1 MSSKRATPVIVIF
14 ILVLFGLTI
23 FRNFYSE
30 PNQDRIVKK
39 KLSAKGTI
47 EGKDLEVTSGID
59 KMREIEEE
67 KRKKKEELE
76 VGLDE
81 YSEYVDKAEF
91 LNQLKLL
98 CDIPP
103 NESGVCDPEVFDTA
117 DDGCCV
123 IKDIKTVGEEDK
135 TVPTIGPSEEPDLS
149 MLQQCLGEGEE
160 DASGYMVCK
169 GVNERYDYDQ
179 ECCVRACAVFPI
191 NNQCVDNGGFTNLVD
206 GCCVPPDYS
215 SEKAKK
221 EADKAKKK
229 MLVDTMAAMLG
240 DILITAILPELAQRQ
255 LTKIAAKE
263 AAERAAKEAGEEA
276 AEQVLKQMDTIVK
289 EAGERA
295 TKEAVEKIIKEAGE
309 RAAKEAG
316 EKAVKEAG
324 ERAAKEAAEKGASEA
339 AQKAAREAAEKAAK
353 KTAKEVAEK
362 TAREATERALKEATK
377 KTSKEAGEQAARKVG
392 REVIEAGGERAASE
406 AAEKAAKEST
416 ERATREASEKITKE
430 VTEKA
435 TREAAEAAAERTT
448 KEAAEK
454 VAKETTE
461 KVVKEAGEKAAKSG
475 KYTQQLMKFMAGTK
489 AAGKSAGKLGA
500 KKMAKGLA
508 KASVK
513 LASKMLAKS
522 MAIAMKAIAKL
533 SSGPVG
539 WATMI
544 LDIFTILAD
553 MADVQGLNTF
563 VDNSQ
568 LISMRDVVIYQTW
581 EALQKEK
588 VDFPIMFPIDA
599 FFVDECEMAQLS
611 MTIAIVEDLMTSLK
625 DRIAA
630 SGNDSVDCEDEEQRA
645 DNAER
650 CMDEDMVEAL
660 CKFIVINILSEEIPL
675 AEDKLT
681 EEESAI
687 IEYEIYEKH
696 MSDPIKY
703 HKKYFE
709 SMVEQFTTDP
719 KLSPTMIKFVPAMCN
734 EVNMGISL
742 TDEGCRYVN
751 NIYKPTW
758 FAFNDLF
765 MPTKKPSETYSDP
778 YVAVYGMDVVT
789 VNEMNVGSAD
799 APNIIMKRAKDVN
812 GNDLTEPVS
821 WMYPFGMLISFCEK
835 PRKASKSGTLVSPT
849 EFGVEFDYNTGVCK
863 FTKDM
868 CDRYKMD
875 TTTINWWGYDY
886 LNCKPYKGS
895 NELSFIFGDAG
906 AANISDAWDMRTKM
920 FASGDPKLI
929 AAALVAMHP
938 AALVADMVGPMVE
951 ETWKANKNKYSTTEE
966 AVVFTALDPTGV
978 VGGFMANMSDQLGGR
993 EKWCEPGDTC
1003 KRFHVKHTGGN
1014 TQNWSVRV
1022 REGEGDDTISIYNSG
1037 QAYQNQVK
1045 DGEDHVFYIP
1055 ENGYF
1060 VATATGDIEI
1070 KGFDKLTSCDR
1081 KLTLFYH
1088 DISEDKPVTIS
1099 SWNGCMKQKDKAKW
1113 QKDIAKVFDGGY
1125 KLVSDMMTCN
1135 AAMLGFAVRNVGKF
1149 AGDAA
1154 DEVVDAANEVGEGL
1168 EDTFGPDGYIVEGF
1182 EDFEK
1187 TAFAQ
1192 WFRKDLKNFFEHD
1205 LGEGLEHAF
1214 KEKLWEEGLES
1225 FFKGAYNEDIENWF
1239 ENDVADAF
1247 TDFGEFWGDSAMDV
1261 GEGLK
1266 DVRDGINDQLDKIG
1280 VGKVTLGDL
1289 SRDIE
1294 DLLGGIPRTAQ
1305 DVIKFAEFVV
1315 TGDFSA
1321 AEALLGKG
1329 LNDLGETVPGV
1340 ILKGGAELAE
1350 KGYNQ
1355 VKSGL
1360 NSVSRRTTQ
1369 WANTHLKNDV
1379 TMAAV
1384 DGLNE
1389 MVRFTDFAA
1398 GESFKLLKDKVLPA
1412 ITDGLKDSLRDFG
1425 NDTEAWLKGDF
1436 VDFWEADLPAFF
1448 KDAGGVIGDG
1458 TKDFFTGKLFR

>member
-67 KRKKKEELE
+67 KRKKKEKLE

-160 DASGYMVCK
+160 DADGNMVCK

-191 NNQCVDNGGFTNLVD
+191 NDQCADNGGFTNLVD

-240 DILITAILPELAQRQ
+240 DVLITAILPELAQRQ
-255 LTKIAAKE
+255 LTKNAAKQ
-263 AAERAAKEAGEEA
+263 AARKTGQEAGEEA
-276 AEQVLKQMDTIVK
+276 AEQVLKQLDTITK
-289 EAGERA
+289 EAGEKA
-295 TKEAVEKIIKEAGE
+295 AKEVTEKIIKEAGE
-309 RAAKEAG
+309 KAAKEAG
-316 EKAVKEAG
+316 EKVVKEAG
-324 ERAAKEAAEKGASEA
+324 ERAAKEVAEKGASEA
-339 AQKAAREAAEKAAK
+339 AQIAAREAAEKAAK
-353 KTAKEVAEK
+353 KTAKEAAEK
-362 TAREATERALKEATK
+362 TAREATERALKDATK
-377 KTSKEAGEQAARKVG
+377 KTSKEAGEQAARKAG
-392 REVIEAGGERAASE
+392 REAIEAGSERAASE
-406 AAEKAAKEST
+406 AAEKAAKEAT
-416 ERATREASEKITKE
+416 EKATQEASEKIAKE
-430 VTEKA
+430 ASERAV
-435 TREAAEAAAERTT
+435 REAAEAAAEKTT

-522 MAIAMKAIAKL
+522 AAIAMKAIAKL

-544 LDIFTILAD
+544 LDVFTILAD

-563 VDNSQ
+563 VDNNQ
-568 LISMRDVVIYQTW
+568 LINMRDVIIYQTW
-581 EALQKEK
+581 EALQKEN
-588 VDFPIMFPIDA
+588 VDFPIMFPIDS
-599 FFVDECEMAQLS
+599 FFIDECEMAQLS
-611 MTIAIVEDLMTSLK
+611 MTSAIVEDLMTSLK

-630 SGNDSVDCEDEEQRA
+630 SGSDSVDCEDEEQRA

-660 CKFIVINILSEEIPL
+660 CKFIIVNILSEEIPL

-681 EEESAI
+681 EEESAL

-789 VNEMNVGSAD
+789 VNEMDIGSAD

-835 PRKASKSGTLVSPT
+835 PRRSSRRGALVSPA
-849 EFGVEFDYNTGVCK
+849 EFGVEFDYTTGVCK
-863 FTKDM
+863 FTEAM
-868 CDRYKMD
+868 CDRYSMD

-886 LNCKPYKGS
+886 LNCKPNEGS
-895 NELSFIFGDAG
+895 AELSFIFGDAG
-906 AANISDAWDMRTKM
+906 AANITEAWDNRIKM
-920 FASGDPKLI
+920 FESGDPGKI
-929 AAALVAMHP
+929 ALALVSMHP
-938 AALVADMVGPMVE
+938 AGLMADMVGPMVE
-951 ETWKANKNKYSTTEE
+951 ETWKANKDKYNTTEE
-966 AVVFTALDPTGV
+966 AVLFTALDPTGV
-978 VGGFMANMSDQLGGR
+978 VGGFVTNMADQLSGR

-1003 KRFHVKHTGGN
+1003 KRFHAKHTGGN
-1014 TQNWSVRV
+1014 TQNWSIRL
-1022 REGEGDDTISIYNSG
+1022 EDGSIYNSG

-1060 VATATGDIEI
+1060 MATATGDIELG
-1070 KGFDKLTSCDR
+1070 GFDKLTGCKR
-1081 KLTLFYH
+1081 KLVLFYH
-1088 DISEDKPVTIS
+1088 DISEDKPVTVS
-1099 SWNGCMKQKDKAKW
+1099 SWNGCMKQKDKAQW
-1113 QKDIAKVFDGGY
+1113 QKDIAEVFEVGY
-1125 KLVSDMMTCN
+1125 QVVSDGLQCSK
-1135 AAMLGFAVRNVGKF
+1135 AMVGFAARNVGPLMDD
-1149 AGDAA
+1149 AG
-1154 DEVVDAANEVGEGL
+1154 EGIVDAANEVGDAF

-1187 TAFAQ
+1187 TAFSQ

-1205 LGEGLEHAF
+1205 LGEGLTHAF
-1214 KEKLWEEGLES
+1214 KDKLWEEGLES
-1225 FFKGAYNEDIENWF
+1225 FFTGAYNKDIENWF
-1239 ENDVADAF
+1239 EGDVADAF
-1247 TDFGEFWGDSAMDV
+1247 VDFGNFWGDSAVDV
-1261 GEGLK
+1261 GKGLK
-1266 DVRDGINDQLDKIG
+1266 DVRTGINNQLDKIG
-1280 VGKVTLGDL
+1280 AGEITLGEL

-1294 DLLGGIPRTAQ
+1294 TLLTNLPGTAQ
-1305 DVIKFAEFVV
+1305 EVIKFAEALA

-1321 AEALLGKG
+1321 AKEIFGEGFEGLADSVPGKILEGGTKIADRGFNEIKKG
-1329 LNDLGETVPGV
+1329 LRGV
-1340 ILKGGAELAE
+1340 SKDVQ
-1350 KGYNQ
+1350 K
-1355 VKSGL
+1355 
-1360 NSVSRRTTQ
+1360 
-1369 WANTHLKNDV
+1369 WANAHLKNKV
-1379 TMAAV
+1379 TV
-1384 DGLNE
+1384 EVVKGLNE
-1389 MVRFTDFAA
+1389 MVDFTNTVTDKLA
-1398 GESFKLLKDKVLPA
+1398 SFVKDEVLPSVSK
-1412 ITDGLKDSLRDFG
+1412 GLEKSIVKVGDEFVG
-1425 NDTEAWLKGDF
+1425 WLKGD
-1436 VDFWEADLPAFF
+1436 VKGFF
-1448 KDAGGVIGDG
+1448 KDDVGGFFENIGVEIGDG
-1458 TKDFFTGKLFR
+1458 FVDFFTGKLFR

>member
-103 NESGVCDPEVFDTA
+103 NESGVCDPEVFDTT

-123 IKDIKTVGEEDK
+123 IKDIETVGDEDK

-160 DASGYMVCK
+160 DADGYMVCK

-215 SEKAKK
+215 SENAKK

-229 MLVDTMAAMLG
+229 MLIDTMASMLG
-240 DILITAILPELAQRQ
+240 DVLITAILPELAQRQ
-255 LTKIAAKE
+255 LTKNAAKQAAKKTGQE
-263 AAERAAKEAGEEA
+263 AGKEAG
-276 AEQVLKQMDTIVK
+276 EQVLKQLDTI
-289 EAGERA
+289 
-295 TKEAVEKIIKEAGE
+295 TKEAGE
-309 RAAKEAG
+309 RAAKEAT
-316 EKAVKEAG
+316 EKIIKEAG
-324 ERAAKEAAEKGASEA
+324 EKAAKEAGEKAAKEAAEKGASEA
-339 AQKAAREAAEKAAK
+339 GQKAAKEAAEKAAK
-353 KTAKEVAEK
+353 ES
-362 TAREATERALKEATK
+362 TERALKESTK
-377 KTSKEAGEQAARKVG
+377 KASKEAGEQAARKAG
-392 REVIEAGGERAASE
+392 REAIEAGTERAASE

-416 ERATREASEKITKE
+416 EKATREASEKITKE

-435 TREAAEAAAERTT
+435 TREAAEKAAQKTT
-448 KEAAEK
+448 QEAAEK

-461 KVVKEAGEKAAKSG
+461 KVIAEAGEKAAKSG

-500 KKMAKGLA
+500 RKMAKGLA

-544 LDIFTILAD
+544 LDVFTILAD

-568 LISMRDVVIYQTW
+568 LINMRDVIIYQTW
-581 EALQKEK
+581 EALQKEN

-599 FFVDECEMAQLS
+599 FFIDECEMAQLS
-611 MTIAIVEDLMTSLK
+611 MTNAIVEDLMTSLK
-625 DRIAA
+625 DRIAG
-630 SGNDSVDCEDEEQRA
+630 SGSDSVDCDDEEQRA

-660 CKFIVINILSEEIPL
+660 SKFIVINILSEEIPL

-681 EEESAI
+681 EEESAL

-696 MSDPIKY
+696 MSDPVKY

-734 EVNMGISL
+734 DVNMGISL

-835 PRKASKSGTLVSPT
+835 PRKSSKSGTLVSPT
-849 EFGVEFDYNTGVCK
+849 QFGVEFDYNTGVCK
-863 FTKDM
+863 FTEAM
-868 CDRYKMD
+868 CDRYSMD

-886 LNCKPYKGS
+886 LNCKPNKGS
-895 NELSFIFGDAG
+895 AELSFIFGDAG
-906 AANISDAWDMRTKM
+906 AANITEAWDNRVKM
-920 FASGDPKLI
+920 FESGDPGKI
-929 AAALVAMHP
+929 ALALVSMHP
-938 AALVADMVGPMVE
+938 VGLVADMVGPMVE
-951 ETWKANKNKYSTTEE
+951 ETWKANKDKYSTTEE
-966 AVVFTALDPTGV
+966 AVVFTALDPTGT

-1003 KRFHVKHTGGN
+1003 KRFHAKHTGGN
-1014 TQNWSVRV
+1014 TQNWSIRV
-1022 REGEGDDTISIYNSG
+1022 PDEGGDTVSIYNSG

-1060 VATATGDIEI
+1060 MATATGDIEI
-1070 KGFDKLTSCDR
+1070 KGFDKLTGCKR
-1081 KLTLFYH
+1081 KKVLFYH
-1088 DISEDKPVTIS
+1088 DISEDEPVTMS
-1099 SWNGCMKQKDKAKW
+1099 SWNGCMQQKDKAKW

-1125 KLVSDMMTCN
+1125 KTVSDMMTCN

-1168 EDTFGPDGYIVEGF
+1168 EDTFGPDGYIVQGF

-1187 TAFAQ
+1187 TGFAQ

-1214 KEKLWEEGLES
+1214 KDELWNNGLGA
-1225 FFKGAYNEDIENWF
+1225 FFKGEFDKDIENWF
-1239 ENDVADAF
+1239 KDDVADAF
-1247 TDFGEFWGDSAMDV
+1247 TDFGEFWGDSAVDV
-1261 GEGLK
+1261 GKGLK
-1266 DVRDGINDQLDKIG
+1266 GVRDGINDQLDKIAI
-1280 VGKVTLGDL
+1280 GDIKL
-1289 SRDIE
+1289 TDLNNDIE
-1294 DLLGGIPRTAQ
+1294 TLLTGIPRTAQ

-1321 AEALLGKG
+1321 AEALLGEG
-1329 LNDLGETVPGV
+1329 LEDLAETVPGKV
-1340 ILKGGAELAE
+1340 LVGGTKLAK
-1350 KGYNQ
+1350 KGYDQ

-1360 NSVSRRTTQ
+1360 NSVSRRTTR

-1379 TMAAV
+1379 TVAAV

-1389 MVRFTDFAA
+1389 MVKFTDFAA

-1412 ITDGLKDSLRDFG
+1412 ISEGIKNGLIDFG

-1436 VDFWEADLPAFF
+1436 TDFWEADLPGFF
-1448 KDAGGVIGDG
+1448 RDAGGVIGDG

>member
-103 NESGVCDPEVFDTA
+103 NESGVCDPEVFDTT

-123 IKDIKTVGEEDK
+123 IKDIETVGEEDK

-160 DASGYMVCK
+160 DADGYMVCK

-215 SEKAKK
+215 SENAKK

-229 MLVDTMAAMLG
+229 MLIDTMASMLG
-240 DILITAILPELAQRQ
+240 DVLITAILPELAQRQ
-255 LTKIAAKE
+255 LTKNAAKQAAKKTGQE
-263 AAERAAKEAGEEA
+263 AGKEAGEQVLKQLDTITKEAGERAAKEA
-276 AEQVLKQMDTIVK
+276 T
-289 EAGERA
+289 
-295 TKEAVEKIIKEAGE
+295 EKIIKEAGE
-309 RAAKEAG
+309 KAAKEAG
-316 EKAVKEAG
+316 EKAVKEAAEKG
-324 ERAAKEAAEKGASEA
+324 ASEAGQKAAKEAAEK
-339 AQKAAREAAEKAAK
+339 AAK
-353 KTAKEVAEK
+353 ES
-362 TAREATERALKEATK
+362 TERALKESTK
-377 KTSKEAGEQAARKVG
+377 KASKEAGEQAARKAG
-392 REVIEAGGERAASE
+392 REAIEAGTERAASE

-416 ERATREASEKITKE
+416 EKATREASEKITKE

-435 TREAAEAAAERTT
+435 TREAAEAAAEKTT

-461 KVVKEAGEKAAKSG
+461 KVIAEAGEKAAKSG

-500 KKMAKGLA
+500 RKMAKGLA

-544 LDIFTILAD
+544 LDVFTILAD

-568 LISMRDVVIYQTW
+568 LINMRDVIIYQTW
-581 EALQKEK
+581 EALQKEN

-611 MTIAIVEDLMTSLK
+611 MTNAIVEDLMTSLK
-625 DRIAA
+625 DRIAG
-630 SGNDSVDCEDEEQRA
+630 SGSDSVDCDDEEQRA

-660 CKFIVINILSEEIPL
+660 SKFIVINILSEEIPL

-681 EEESAI
+681 EEESAL

-835 PRKASKSGTLVSPT
+835 PRKSSKSGTLVSPAQ
-849 EFGVEFDYNTGVCK
+849 FGVEFDYNTGVCK
-863 FTKDM
+863 FTEAM
-868 CDRYKMD
+868 CDRYSMD

-886 LNCKPYKGS
+886 LNCKPNKGS
-895 NELSFIFGDAG
+895 AELSFIFGDAG
-906 AANISDAWDMRTKM
+906 AANITEAWDNRVKM
-920 FASGDPKLI
+920 FESGDPGKI
-929 AAALVAMHP
+929 ALALVSMHP
-938 AALVADMVGPMVE
+938 VGLVADMVGPMVE
-951 ETWKANKNKYSTTEE
+951 ETWKANKDKYSTTEE
-966 AVVFTALDPTGV
+966 AVVFTALDPTGT

-1003 KRFHVKHTGGN
+1003 KRFHAKHTGGN
-1014 TQNWSVRV
+1014 TQNWSIRV
-1022 REGEGDDTISIYNSG
+1022 PDEGGETVSIYNSG

-1060 VATATGDIEI
+1060 MATATGDIEI
-1070 KGFDKLTSCDR
+1070 KGFDKLTGCKR
-1081 KLTLFYH
+1081 KKVLFYH
-1088 DISEDKPVTIS
+1088 DISEDEPVTMS
-1099 SWNGCMKQKDKAKW
+1099 SWNGCMQQKDKAKW

-1125 KLVSDMMTCN
+1125 KTVSDMMTCN

-1187 TAFAQ
+1187 TGFAQ

-1214 KEKLWEEGLES
+1214 KDKLWEEGLES
-1225 FFKGAYNEDIENWF
+1225 FFTGAYNEDIENWF

-1247 TDFGEFWGDSAMDV
+1247 TDFGDFWGDSAVDV

-1280 VGKVTLGDL
+1280 VGEITLGEL
-1289 SRDIE
+1289 SKDIE
-1294 DLLGGIPRTAQ
+1294 TLMTGIPGTAQ

-1321 AEALLGKG
+1321 AEALLGEG
-1329 LNDLGETVPGV
+1329 LEDLAETVPGKV
-1340 ILKGGAELAE
+1340 LVGGTKLAE

-1360 NSVSRRTTQ
+1360 NSVSRRTTR

-1379 TMAAV
+1379 TVAAV
-1384 DGLNE
+1384 KGLNE

-1398 GESFKLLKDKVLPA
+1398 KESFKLLKDKVIPA
-1412 ITDGLKDSLRDFG
+1412 ISEGVKNGLVDFG

-1436 VDFWEADLPAFF
+1436 TDFWEADLPGFF
-1448 KDAGGVIGDG
+1448 RDAGGVIGDG

>member
-1 MSSKRATPVIVIF
+1 MSSKRATPVILLL
-14 ILVLFGLTI
+14 ILILFGLTI

-30 PNQDRIVKK
+30 PNKDRIIKT

-67 KRKKKEELE
+67 KRKKREKLE

-103 NESGVCDPEVFDTA
+103 NESGVCDSEVFDTN

-123 IKDIKTVGEEDK
+123 IKDIDTVEEEDK
-135 TVPTIGPSEEPDLS
+135 TVPTTGPSEEPDLS
-149 MLQQCLGEGEE
+149 MIQQCLGEGEE
-160 DASGYMVCK
+160 DDSGYMVCK

-191 NNQCVDNGGFTNLVD
+191 NDQCVDNGGFTNLVD

-215 SEKAKK
+215 SERAKN

-229 MLVDTMAAMLG
+229 MLVDTMASMLG
-240 DILITAILPELAQRQ
+240 DVLITAILPELAQRQ
-255 LTKIAAKE
+255 LTKNAAKQAAKK
-263 AAERAAKEAGEEA
+263 AAEEAGEEA
-276 AEQVLKQMDTIVK
+276 AEQVLKQLDTITK
-289 EAGERA
+289 EAGEKA
-295 TKEAVEKIIKEAGE
+295 AKEATEKIIEEAGE
-309 RAAKEAG
+309 KAAKEAG
-316 EKAVKEAG
+316 EQ
-324 ERAAKEAAEKGASEA
+324 AAKEAAERGASEA
-339 AQKAAREAAEKAAK
+339 GQKAAKESAERV
-353 KTAKEVAEK
+353 AKES
-362 TAREATERALKEATK
+362 TERALKQSTK
-377 KTSKEAGEQAARKVG
+377 KTSKEAGKQAARKAG
-392 REVIEAGGERAASE
+392 REAIEAGGERAASE

-416 ERATREASEKITKE
+416 ERATREASEKISKE
-430 VTEKA
+430 VSEKA
-435 TREAAEAAAERTT
+435 VREAAEAAAERST

-454 VAKETTE
+454 VAKEMTE
-461 KVVKEAGEKAAKSG
+461 KAVTEAGEKAAKSG
-475 KYTQQLMKFMAGTK
+475 KYTKQLMKFMAGTK
-489 AAGKSAGKLGA
+489 AAGKGAAKLGA

-513 LASKMLAKS
+513 LASKMLAKT

-544 LDIFTILAD
+544 LDVFTILAD

-568 LISMRDVVIYQTW
+568 LINMRDVIIYQTW
-581 EALQKEK
+581 EALKKEK

-599 FFVDECEMAQLS
+599 FFIDECEMAQLS
-611 MTIAIVEDLMTSLK
+611 MTSAIVEDLMLSLK

-630 SGNDSVDCEDEEQRA
+630 SGSDSVDCDDEEQRA
-645 DNAER
+645 DNDQR

-681 EEESAI
+681 EEETAT
-687 IEYEIYEKH
+687 IEYEIYEQH
-696 MSDPIKY
+696 MSDPVKY

-709 SMVEQFTTDP
+709 SLVEQFTTDP

-789 VNEMNVGSAD
+789 VNEMDVGDAD

-835 PRKASKSGTLVSPT
+835 PRKSSQSGTLVSPAQ
-849 EFGVEFDYNTGVCK
+849 FGVEFDYNTGVCK
-863 FTKDM
+863 FTEAM

-886 LNCKPYKGS
+886 LNCKPNKGS

-906 AANISDAWDMRTKM
+906 AANISEAWDVRTKM
-920 FASGDPKLI
+920 FESGDPNLI
-929 AAALVAMHP
+929 AQALLSMNPVS
-938 AALVADMVGPMVE
+938 LVGDMVGPMAE
-951 ETWKANKNKYSTTEE
+951 ETWKANKDKYNTTAE
-966 AVVFTALDPTGV
+966 AAVFTAIDPTGV
-978 VGGFMANMSDQLGGR
+978 VGGFMANMADQLGGR
-993 EKWCEPGDTC
+993 DKWCEPGDTC

-1014 TQNWSVRV
+1014 FQNWSVRV
-1022 REGEGDDTISIYNSG
+1022 REGEGDDTISIYSGG

-1060 VATATGDIEI
+1060 VATATGDIETPGLDFFTGC
-1070 KGFDKLTSCDR
+1070 KR
-1081 KLTLFYH
+1081 KLSLFYH

-1099 SWNGCMKQKDKAKW
+1099 SWAGCMLQKDKANW
-1113 QKDIAKVFDGGY
+1113 QKDVAKVFEDGY
-1125 KLVSDMMTCN
+1125 KVVSDGLACN
-1135 AAMLGFAVRNVGKF
+1135 KAMLGWAARSISPFIDH
-1149 AGDAA
+1149 AG
-1154 DEVVDAANEVGEGL
+1154 EEIVDAANEVGDAF

-1205 LGEGLEHAF
+1205 LGEGLKHAF
-1214 KEKLWEEGLES
+1214 KDKLWEEGLES
-1225 FFKGAYNEDIENWF
+1225 FFTGAYNEDIEQWF
-1239 ENDVADAF
+1239 EGDVADAF
-1247 TDFGEFWGDSAMDV
+1247 VDFGNFWGDSAVDV
-1261 GEGLK
+1261 GEGLE
-1266 DVRDGINDQLDKIG
+1266 DVRDGINNQLDKIS
-1280 VGKVTLGDL
+1280 VGKITLGDL

-1294 DLLGGIPRTAQ
+1294 SLMTGLPGTAQ
-1305 DVIKFAEFVV
+1305 DVIKFAEFVA

-1321 AEALLGKG
+1321 AEALLGEG
-1329 LNDLGETVPGV
+1329 LKDLADTVPGK
-1340 ILKGGAELAE
+1340 ILVGGKKIADRGFNEI
-1350 KGYNQ
+1350 KR
-1355 VKSGL
+1355 GL
-1360 NSVSRRTTQ
+1360 NSVSRRTTK
-1369 WANTHLKNDV
+1369 WANTHLKNKV
-1379 TMAAV
+1379 TVEAV
-1384 DGLNE
+1384 KGLNE
-1389 MVRFTDFAA
+1389 MVDFTNDVTDKLA
-1398 GESFKLLKDKVLPA
+1398 SFVKNDVLPS
-1412 ITDGLKDSLRDFG
+1412 ISSGLENSIVKVGDDFVG
-1425 NDTEAWLKGDF
+1425 WLKGD
-1436 VDFWEADLPAFF
+1436 VKGFF
-1448 KDAGGVIGDG
+1448 KDDVGGFFEDIGVEIGDG
-1458 TKDFFTGKLFR
+1458 FVDLFTGKLFR

>member
-67 KRKKKEELE
+67 KRKKKEKLE

-103 NESGVCDPEVFDTA
+103 NESGVCDPEVFDTT

-123 IKDIKTVGEEDK
+123 IKDIETVGDEDK

-160 DASGYMVCK
+160 DADGYMVCK

-215 SEKAKK
+215 SENAKK

-229 MLVDTMAAMLG
+229 MLIDTMASMLG
-240 DILITAILPELAQRQ
+240 DVLITAILPELAQRQ
-255 LTKIAAKE
+255 LTKNAAKQAAKKTGQE
-263 AAERAAKEAGEEA
+263 AGKEAG
-276 AEQVLKQMDTIVK
+276 EQVLKQLDTI
-289 EAGERA
+289 
-295 TKEAVEKIIKEAGE
+295 TKEAGE
-309 RAAKEAG
+309 RAAKEAT
-316 EKAVKEAG
+316 EKIIKEAG
-324 ERAAKEAAEKGASEA
+324 EKAAKEAGEKAAKEAAEKGASEA
-339 AQKAAREAAEKAAK
+339 GQKAAKEAAEKAAK
-353 KTAKEVAEK
+353 ES
-362 TAREATERALKEATK
+362 TERALKESTK
-377 KTSKEAGEQAARKVG
+377 KASKEAGEQAARKAG
-392 REVIEAGGERAASE
+392 REAIEAGTERAASE

-416 ERATREASEKITKE
+416 EKATREASEKITKE

-435 TREAAEAAAERTT
+435 TREAAEKAAQKTT
-448 KEAAEK
+448 QEAAEK

-461 KVVKEAGEKAAKSG
+461 KVIAEAGEKAAKSG

-500 KKMAKGLA
+500 RKMAKGLA

-544 LDIFTILAD
+544 LDVFTILAD

-568 LISMRDVVIYQTW
+568 LINMRDVIIYQTW
-581 EALQKEK
+581 EALKKEN

-599 FFVDECEMAQLS
+599 FFIDECEMAQLS
-611 MTIAIVEDLMTSLK
+611 MTNAIVEDLMTSLK
-625 DRIAA
+625 DRIAG
-630 SGNDSVDCEDEEQRA
+630 SGSDSVDCDNEEQRA

-660 CKFIVINILSEEIPL
+660 SKFIVINILSEEIPL

-681 EEESAI
+681 EEESAL

-696 MSDPIKY
+696 MSDPVKY

-789 VNEMNVGSAD
+789 VNEMNVGTAD

-835 PRKASKSGTLVSPT
+835 PRKSSKSGTLVSPT
-849 EFGVEFDYNTGVCK
+849 QFGVEFDYNTGVCK
-863 FTKDM
+863 FTEAM
-868 CDRYKMD
+868 CDRYSMD

-886 LNCKPYKGS
+886 LNCKPNKGS
-895 NELSFIFGDAG
+895 AELSFIFGDAG
-906 AANISDAWDMRTKM
+906 AANITEAWDNRVKM
-920 FASGDPKLI
+920 FESGDPGKI
-929 AAALVAMHP
+929 ALALVSMHP
-938 AALVADMVGPMVE
+938 VGLVADMVGPMVE
-951 ETWKANKNKYSTTEE
+951 ETWKANKDKYSTTEE
-966 AVVFTALDPTGV
+966 AVVFTALDPTGT

-1003 KRFHVKHTGGN
+1003 KRFHAKHTGGN
-1014 TQNWSVRV
+1014 TQNWSIRV
-1022 REGEGDDTISIYNSG
+1022 PDEGGDTVSIYNSG

-1060 VATATGDIEI
+1060 MATATGDIEI
-1070 KGFDKLTSCDR
+1070 KGFDKLTGCKR
-1081 KLTLFYH
+1081 KKVLFYH
-1088 DISEDKPVTIS
+1088 DISEDEPVTMS
-1099 SWNGCMKQKDKAKW
+1099 SWNGCMQQKDKAKW

-1125 KLVSDMMTCN
+1125 KTVSDMMTCN

-1168 EDTFGPDGYIVEGF
+1168 EDTFGPDGYIVQGF
-1182 EDFEK
+1182 EDFEE
-1187 TAFAQ
+1187 TGFAQ

-1225 FFKGAYNEDIENWF
+1225 FFTGAYNEDIENWF

-1247 TDFGEFWGDSAMDV
+1247 TDFGDFWGDSAVDV
-1261 GEGLK
+1261 GKGLK
-1266 DVRDGINDQLDKIG
+1266 GVRDGINDQLDKIG
-1280 VGKVTLGDL
+1280 VGEITLGEL
-1289 SRDIE
+1289 SKDIE
-1294 DLLGGIPRTAQ
+1294 DLMTGIPGTAQ

-1321 AEALLGKG
+1321 AEALLGEG
-1329 LNDLGETVPGV
+1329 LEDLAETVPGKV
-1340 ILKGGAELAE
+1340 LVGGTKLAK

-1360 NSVSRRTTQ
+1360 NSVSRRTTR

-1379 TMAAV
+1379 TVAAV

-1389 MVRFTDFAA
+1389 MVKFTDFAA
-1398 GESFKLLKDKVLPA
+1398 GESFKLLKDKVIPA
-1412 ITDGLKDSLRDFG
+1412 ISEGVKNGLRDFG
-1425 NDTEAWLKGDF
+1425 NNTEAWLKGDF
-1436 VDFWEADLPAFF
+1436 TDFWEADLPGFF
-1448 KDAGGVIGDG
+1448 RDAGGVIGDG